1 MKYVLR
7 NLSAMFLVCALIVGM
22 ESSHVLASS
31 PIAPTITDREALVS
45 LYQATNGVNWLKSDN
60 WLTNVPLDAWHGV
73 TTDSSGRVIALDLS
87 ENELSGSIPSELG
100 KLTELKEL
108 HLEENELS
116 GSIPPE
122 LGKLTEL
129 KELHLEENELSGSI
143 PPELGRLTELKE
155 LHLEENEL
163 SGYRQN
169 WAAHQLKELHLGNG
183 SVPIP

>member
-1 MKYVLR
+1 MKSELR
-7 NLSAMFLVCALIVGM
+7 ILIAMVLVCALIVGM
-22 ESSHVLASS
+22 ESSHAFASS
-31 PIAPTITDREALVS
+31 LIAPTITDREALVS

-100 KLTELKEL
+100 EFTELKEL

-122 LGKLTEL
+122 LGKLTE
-129 KELHLEENELSGSI
+129 
-143 PPELGRLTELKE
+143 PERAAPRRERVKRNDTV
-155 LHLEENEL
+155 
-163 SGYRQN
+163 QN
-169 WAAHQLKELHLGNG
+169 WAN
-183 SVPIP
+183 SPT